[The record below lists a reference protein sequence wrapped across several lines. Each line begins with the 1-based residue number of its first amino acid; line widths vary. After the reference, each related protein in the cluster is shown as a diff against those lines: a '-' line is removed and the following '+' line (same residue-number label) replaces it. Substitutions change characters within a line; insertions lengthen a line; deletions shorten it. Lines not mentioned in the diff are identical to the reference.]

1 MAHNILIWARSW
13 LAEHVPRLQG
23 YGIVRLI
30 GQVWAIPG
38 RVKLS
43 DKEGVVRVRLRRDHP
58 QARDVCQ
65 GFLPLLPQRQTL
77 VVLGYLIFAQISDM
91 VIEAP

>member
-1 MAHNILIWARSW
+1 VLLEELAHNILIWARSW
-13 LAEHVPRLQG
+13 LGEHASRLQD

-43 DKEGVVRVRLRRDHP
+43 DKEGVVRIRLRRDHP
-58 QARDVCQ
+58 RARDVCR
-65 GFLPLLPQRQTL
+65 GFLPLLTPRQNL
-77 VVLGYLIFAQISDM
+77 VVLG
-91 VIEAP
+91 

>member
-1 MAHNILIWARSW
+1 VLLVQLAHNILIWARSW
-13 LAEHVPRLQG
+13 LGEHAPHLLA

-43 DKEGVVRVRLRRDHP
+43 DTEGVLRVRLRREHP
-58 QARDVCQ
+58 RARDVCQ
-65 GFLPLLPQRQTL
+65 GFLPWLTPRQTL
-77 VVLGYLIFAQISDM
+77 VVLG
-91 VIEAP
+91 